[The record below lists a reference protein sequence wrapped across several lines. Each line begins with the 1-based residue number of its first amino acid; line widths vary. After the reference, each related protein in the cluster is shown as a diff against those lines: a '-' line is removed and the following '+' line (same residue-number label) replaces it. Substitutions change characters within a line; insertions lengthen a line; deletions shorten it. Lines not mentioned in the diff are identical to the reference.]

1 MMKKYLTIVLMAL
14 CTVQVAKAQFFDD
27 PMLFPGW
34 NNRSMYRSGLK
45 DLVSMRLGIGATHWN
60 YREKPLKWS
69 ANLDLNLYQKFT
81 IGMGVLGENDYYV
94 SIGTDL
100 FSSEGLEIEGGVQRF
115 DFSSQKGFSNNVY
128 VNGKITLKYPLYALV
143 ETSYTWNTNY
153 KLMKSPF
160 MVSGRMGLL
169 INLTESGFGGLGGFG
184 F

>member
-115 DFSSQKGFSNNVY
+115 DFSSQKGFSNLVQISAPTNIVMCTELGDNELLG
-128 VNGKITLKYPLYALV
+128 VKFELTGKTLVFEGLSMGTGALEISV
-143 ETSYTWNTNY
+143 
-153 KLMKSPF
+153 
-160 MVSGRMGLL
+160 G
-169 INLTESGFGGLGGFG
+169 
-184 F
+184 